1 MELKLFVE
9 DENKFH
15 QLLDKEFKNSLDE
28 ISNENKEGISEE
40 EEEEIKN
47 TNLLRKLGIPGFE
60 ENYERPNFTTKS
72 IDSVLLSKES
82 CYLVDFNVKRSE
94 IKSIYK
100 DSINKI
106 HDQEVMIISLG
117 NNETYTCLYEEEK
130 FNEIKELLF

>member
-28 ISNENKEGISEE
+28 ISNESKKEISKE

>member
-60 ENYERPNFTTKS
+60 ENYERPSFTTKS
-72 IDSVLLSKES
+72 IDSVLISKES
-82 CYLVDFNVKRSE
+82 CCLVDFSLRRSE

-106 HDQEVMIISLG
+106 HGQELMIISIG
-117 NNETYTCLYEEEK
+117 NNERYSCLYEEEK